1 VPQLAF
7 FPLLDGNTDTA
18 CSIANQLE
26 AAESELSD
34 LRLKH
39 ESALA
44 AVREYEAKVTATV
57 PLTLD
62 PMLYAMKLD
71 LMLYAMKL
79 DLMLYA
85 MKLDLMLYAMKLDL
99 MQ

>member
-1 VPQLAF
+1 MPQLAF

-44 AVREYEAKVTATV
+44 AVREYEAKVTAA
-57 PLTLD
+57 PL
-62 PMLYAMKLD
+62 KLD
-71 LMLYAMKL
+71 LMLYAL
-79 DLMLYA
+79 
-85 MKLDLMLYAMKLDL
+85 KLDL

>member
-1 VPQLAF
+1 MSQLVF
-7 FPLLDGNTDTA
+7 VPLLDGNTNTA
-18 CSIANQLE
+18 CSIANQLQ

-44 AVREYEAKVTATV
+44 AVREYEAKVTAA
-57 PLTLD
+57 PLKLNII
-62 PMLYAMKLD
+62 LYALKLD
-71 LMLYAMKL
+71 LMLCAL
-79 DLMLYA
+79 
-85 MKLDLMLYAMKLDL
+85 KLDL